1 VQPLAQVV
9 ADLLKPFVGS
19 TPNAPVEPTA
29 AWVLLA
35 AVRREL
41 GIDTGTG
48 STVTSNSVANT
59 STTTSL
65 TAVTPT
71 VASTAAVNPLVVP
84 TPLITITDGI
94 INGSIGTPFTGTL
107 VYTVVSGPTGGAK
120 INLNTS
126 TGTYTYLPY
135 LSDVTSGTPE
145 NFSVLVAQQTAF
157 DTALESI
164 PLVGSFVP
172 QLLVTVYQAPVLG
185 QLLAQIIGSSQVVPV
200 NVDLATLAPAGTP
213 VAYTYKVASFDGTLI
228 STNFFP
234 ASGLQAGDVAP
245 TIMDGPGL
253 GNAGDTNP
261 NSTGPVG
268 VGTFRD
274 AGYNVV
280 TWDPRG
286 EYDSGGV
293 LQLDNP
299 AYEGK
304 DVSAV
309 ISWIAYQNGVQLDN
323 PGDPRLGMIGGS
335 YGGGIQWVSAAQ
347 DPRIDAIVP
356 TIAWNSL
363 NEALYPDGAFKTSWA
378 SLLLLDL
385 VQTGAR
391 INPQLYSGVVLGDL
405 FGVLTQSQQDLLTS
419 SGPAQTV
426 SNITAPTL
434 LIQGTVDDLFTLQ
447 QAMTNANLLTLA
459 GNPNVKMIWYCG
471 GHGVCLDPVDSTQQ
485 NTILTNATLD
495 WMNTYLKGETSAD
508 TLPTFQWVDQT
519 GQFYT
524 ADTLPTSSSFYGT
537 PITDTSTGGGFLPIV
552 PIIGGSGPDG
562 AQVALPYSLVVPTKA
577 TNAINVPLV
586 LPTAGTTQVVG
597 APSVSL
603 TYSGLGTSR
612 FVYGQIIDNAT
623 GQVVGNVVTPIP
635 VTLDGQT
642 HQVTVNLEDIAYTY
656 DPTTAPAGDPLTLQ
670 LVASTTPYQSFTSF
684 GYINISDVGVTLP
697 TVGAGAD
704 AMPVTSAAAAAA

>member
-1 VQPLAQVV
+1 
-9 ADLLKPFVGS
+9 
-19 TPNAPVEPTA
+19 
-29 AWVLLA
+29 
-35 AVRREL
+35 
-41 GIDTGTG
+41 
-48 STVTSNSVANT
+48 
-59 STTTSL
+59 L

-71 VASTAAVNPLVVP
+71 AATTAAGPLIVASQLPQ
-84 TPLITITDGI
+84 LIDGI
-94 INGSIGTPFTGTL
+94 INGSIGTPFSGTL
-107 VYTVVSGPTGGAK
+107 VYTVVSGPTGGGK
-120 INLNTS
+120 VSLNS
-126 TGTYTYLPY
+126 DGTYTYLPY

-145 NFSVLVAQQTAF
+145 SFSVLVAQQTAF
-157 DTALESI
+157 DKALESI
-164 PLVGSFVP
+164 PLLGSFVP
-172 QLLVTVYQAPVLG
+172 QVLVIVQQAPVLG
-185 QLLAQIIGSSQVVPV
+185 QLLAPIIGSSEVVPV
-200 NVDLATLAPAGTP
+200 NVDLAALAPAGTP

-234 ASGLQAGDVAP
+234 ASGLQAGQLAP
-245 TIMDGPGL
+245 TLMDGPGL
-253 GNAGDTNP
+253 GNPGDTNP
-261 NSTGPVG
+261 YSTGPVG
-268 VGTFRD
+268 INTFRTN
-274 AGYNVV
+274 GYNVV

-304 DVSAV
+304 DVSAI
-309 ISWIAYQNGVQLDN
+309 ISWIAYQKGVQLDS
-323 PGDPRLGMIGGS
+323 PGDPRMGMVGGS

-356 TIAWNSL
+356 TIAWNTL
-363 NEALYPDGAFKTSWA
+363 NEALYPDAAFKTSWA

-385 VQTGAR
+385 VQSGAR

-426 SNITAPTL
+426 SNITAPAL
-434 LIQGTVDDLFTLQ
+434 IIQGTVDDLFTLQ
-447 QAMTNANLLTLA
+447 QAMTNANLLTQA
-459 GNPNVKMIWYCG
+459 GTPVNMIWYCG
-471 GHGVCLDPVDSTQQ
+471 GHGFCLNPPSPIQ
-485 NTILTNATLD
+485 NELLTNATLD
-495 WMNTYLKGETSAD
+495 WLDRYVKQDASA
-508 TLPTFQWVDQT
+508 PTEPVFQWVDQN
-519 GQFYT
+519 GKYYS
-524 ADTLPTSSSFYGT
+524 ADALPTASSFYGT
-537 PITDTSTGGGFLPIV
+537 PISDTGSGGFLPIV

-597 APSVSL
+597 APSVSF